1 MNRWTKYIVS
11 LFLRP
16 RFFWA
21 IGWCVVMFII
31 AFYLPFMSHFA
42 YVLVALFFF
51 LTIIDYII
59 IYHNNAPLLC
69 SRLMSDK
76 WGNGD
81 EEQIVLQL
89 ESKSNWPI
97 SFEIIDEI
105 PAQFQERDF
114 SIIGL
119 LPSFNKKNVAYN
131 LSPKSRGV
139 YTFGNIFIF
148 IYSPIGF
155 VERKLEYHA
164 ATDVKVYPSFMRLK
178 GKKIKGGAFNN
189 EVGDNKVAKLSNSLE
204 FDHIKD
210 YVNGDDIRSINWKAS
225 ARRGQLM
232 VNTFNDERSQ
242 QVYLILDMGRNMG
255 LAFDGMRLNDYAI
268 NASLMLSHTILLKK
282 DKVGIITFENKI
294 KDVLSA
300 SRKSN
305 QLTKITEVLYKQE
318 SLFLDPNYEVLVSH
332 IHYQVGQRSLI
343 ILFANFETVSSLE
356 RNLIYLKAISKKHVL
371 CIVVF
376 ENEGI
381 KTIHSQYKNTL
392 EGVYIKTIAD
402 KFSLEK
408 KRIIK
413 EMNKHG
419 ILSIFTTPEKLT
431 SDSINKYLELKTKRI
446 I

>member
-21 IGWCVVMFII
+21 IGICISMFII
-31 AFYLPFMSHFA
+31 AFYLPFVSHFA
-42 YVLVALFFF
+42 YILFALFFF
-51 LTIIDYII
+51 LIIIDYVI
-59 IYHNNAPLLC
+59 IYNNNEPVHC
-69 SRLMSDK
+69 SRLMNDK

-81 EEQIVLQL
+81 EEQIKLYL
-89 ESKSNWPI
+89 KSKCNWPI
-97 SFEIIDEI
+97 KFEIQDEI
-105 PAQFQERDF
+105 PIQFQKRNF

-119 LPSFNKKNVAYN
+119 LLSFDVKEITYN
-131 LSPKSRGV
+131 LKPQSRGV
-139 YTFGNIFIF
+139 YSFGSIFMF
-148 IYSPIGF
+148 IHSPLGF
-155 VERKLEYHA
+155 IERKLEFNA
-164 ATDVKVYPSFMRLK
+164 SLDAKVYPSYKRLK
-178 GKKIKGGAFNN
+178 GKRIKGGAYNS
-189 EVGDNKVAKLSNSLE
+189 EIGDNKVTKLSNSLE

-210 YVNGDDIRSINWKAS
+210 YVTGDDIRSINWKAS
-225 ARRGQLM
+225 ARRGQMM

-242 QVYLILDMGRNMG
+242 QVYLVLDMGRNMG

-282 DKVGIITFENKI
+282 DKVGVITFENKI

-318 SLFLDPNYEVLVSH
+318 SLFLDPNYEALVSH

-356 RNLIYLKAISKKHVL
+356 RNLVYLKAISKKHVL
-371 CIVVF
+371 CAVVF

-381 KTIHSQYKNTL
+381 KTIHGQYENTL
-392 EGVYIKTIAD
+392 QGVYIKTIAD

-419 ILSIFTTPEKLT
+419 ILSIFTTPDKLT
-431 SDSINKYLELKTKRI
+431 SASINKYLELKTKRI